1 MTLTYSTC
9 MSRPPFPPVGLPQ
22 SVPLSQLTLCP
33 QFTLY
38 QPSHLPLHAQIPSFP
53 QPNSASP
60 PPQRE
65 SQEPKGQSV
74 RPKSSPTT
82 KSTPSS
88 FSIESI
94 LSKSDDRDKSARTSA
109 TTPQGLNAPGHAPR
123 GSLSPST
130 PLSAGPKSFYYN
142 VIYPSAAQGSPFP
155 FATAQPCLDHDLQRS
170 PCSLSRL
177 SAPLV
182 LGDVVRQCG
191 KSALSHHTQTN
202 KHKCTSTHP
211 LYVCMY

>member
-9 MSRPPFPPVGLPQ
+9 MNRPPFPPVGLPQ
-22 SVPLSQLTLCP
+22 SVPLSQLTFCP

-38 QPSHLPLHAQIPSFP
+38 QPSSLPLHAQIPSFP
-53 QPNSASP
+53 QPSSASP

-65 SQEPKGQSV
+65 SQESRSQPGKPK
-74 RPKSSPTT
+74 PSPTT

-94 LSKSDDRDKSARTSA
+94 LSKSDDRDKPTRASA

-123 GSLSPST
+123 GSISPST

-142 VIYPSAAQGSPFP
+142 VIYPPAAQGSPFP

-191 KSALSHHTQTN
+191 KSAIIIPHSDTHTR
-202 KHKCTSTHP
+202 TH
-211 LYVCMY
+211 LYAC